1 MSNPHQPSDPLSSS
15 GPPSSSDPSS
25 SSEPR
30 SRLDDISTRWSVV
43 GDPLKFV
50 MRYGPAIQKYLH
62 ALMES
67 SHDADDV
74 GQDFFTT
81 AIRRGFTA
89 PISGGGRFRKYL
101 KAAIR
106 NAALDFY
113 RRQQAA
119 SRMHSRYAERLAE
132 QDDNSPADALD
143 DGWTD
148 NWRNCLLEF
157 AWSRLRQE
165 SEGAAA
171 PYYLVLK
178 TATEFPR
185 EKSPEQAE
193 RVAAATGRPLRADAF
208 RKQLSR
214 ARRMFAEYLVDEVS
228 KTLVDKSTTA
238 VEEELRDLG
247 LLDFVR
253 DSLPEE

>member
-1 MSNPHQPSDPLSSS
+1 MSNPHQPPD
-15 GPPSSSDPSS
+15 PPSP
-25 SSEPR
+25 SEPQ

-62 ALMES
+62 ALMEN

-74 GQDFFTT
+74 CQDFFTH
-81 AIRRGFTA
+81 AIRRGFTS
-89 PISGGGRFRKYL
+89 PISGSGRFRKYL

-119 SRMHSRYAERLAE
+119 SRMHSRYAERLADQE
-132 QDDNSPADALD
+132 DDSPAAAEND
-143 DGWTD
+143 DWTSS
-148 NWRNCLLEF
+148 WRNCLLEF

-178 TATEFPR
+178 TATEFSQ

-193 RVAAATGRPLRADAF
+193 RVAAATGRPLRADAY

-214 ARRMFAEYLVDEVS
+214 ARRMFAEYLVDEVA
-228 KTLVDKSTTA
+228 KTLVDKSTTS

-247 LLDFVR
+247 LFDFVR